1 MGCTL
6 PKNKKKVMGSVQ
18 VLETKYC
25 VKKQVGYAGN
35 LVHTV
40 TLNVFFFLQEYVYL
54 PLVCPSQNEAL
65 H

>member
-1 MGCTL
+1 
-6 PKNKKKVMGSVQ
+6 MGSVQ

-40 TLNVFFFLQEYVYL
+40 TLNVFFFLQEYIYL